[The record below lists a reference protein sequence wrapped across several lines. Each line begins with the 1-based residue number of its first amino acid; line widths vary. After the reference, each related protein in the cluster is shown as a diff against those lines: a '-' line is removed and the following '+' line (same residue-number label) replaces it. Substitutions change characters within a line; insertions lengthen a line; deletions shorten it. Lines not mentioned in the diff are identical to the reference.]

1 MLKKFI
7 AIALCTLGA
16 SNAMAAVQT
25 ATADFTAST
34 TIADI
39 CIVTAVSDQ
48 ADIGFNDTTISTYAT
63 FDIKSNTGKAVT
75 YSVAP
80 GTQATLPLADATT
93 ADFGPGVNQ
102 WQFVNETGI
111 AIADDT
117 EVVAEGKTSGE
128 VKVAV
133 LANLSVADVLQGDHV
148 IDGTITINCGDPD
161 A

>member
-1 MLKKFI
+1 MLKKLI

-25 ATADFTAST
+25 AEANFTART

-39 CIVTAVSDQ
+39 CIVTSSSDQ

-63 FDIKSNTGKAVT
+63 FSIKSNTGKPVT

-80 GTQATLPLADATT
+80 GTSQTLPLADATT
-93 ADFGPGVNQ
+93 ADFGTGVNQ
-102 WQFVNETGI
+102 WQFVNETGT
-111 AIADDT
+111 AITDDT
-117 EVVAEGKTSGE
+117 EVVAAGDTSGE